1 MSTETLGVAGA
12 IYIARW
18 PLQILF
24 FGFALR
30 RLRQHRKAEALSWA
44 GLGVLAAMSPWIF
57 ILLSQPWPLWL
68 KAAILLPL
76 GGMVG
81 LVAKRRLDRKLRQ
94 AAEAAIA
101 GSAAEAGEAAT
112 P

>member
-1 MSTETLGVAGA
+1 MNTETLGIAGA

-24 FGFALR
+24 FGLALR

-44 GLGVLAAMSPWIF
+44 GFGGLAAMSPWIF
-57 ILLSQPWPLWL
+57 ILLSQPWPVLL
-68 KAAILLPL
+68 KLAILLPL
-76 GGMVG
+76 GGLVG
-81 LVAKRRLDRKLRQ
+81 FVAKRRLARKLR
-94 AAEAAIA
+94 E
-101 GSAAEAGEAAT
+101 SAEAAT